1 MSDEESQRPSLAIL
15 ITHHSSLITPPAGGA
30 EERGGPLVDLM
41 DRLSQYRSEEA
52 KLKWEGSF
60 ADYFDLV
67 KKNPKIA
74 RLAHARIFDMI
85 MAAGVHPHGENEPPT
100 YEFFSQELYGVDHAL
115 RQVVDYFSSAAQRLE
130 VRKRIL
136 LLMGPV
142 GGGKSTIVSMLKRG
156 LEAPSRS
163 D

>member
-1 MSDEESQRPSLAIL
+1 
-15 ITHHSSLITPPAGGA
+15 
-30 EERGGPLVDLM
+30 M

-52 KLKWEGSF
+52 KLRWEGSF
-60 ADYFDLV
+60 AEYFELV
-67 KKNPKIA
+67 KKNPKIG
-74 RLAHARIFDMI
+74 RLAHARVFDMI
-85 MAAGVHPHGENEPPT
+85 MAGGVEPHGENEPPT
-100 YEFFSQELYGVDHAL
+100 YGFFTHELYGVDHAL

-156 LEAPSRS
+156 LEAYTRA
-163 D
+163 DQGAVYAIT